1 MWSLILAVAFAVAPM
16 QESAPVVVA
25 QERSTLPLIEGAGGY
40 KRPPEAVAKLVSAAP
55 TPRVVFG
62 PGGEWMLEI
71 ERPAQPSIEFV
82 NRRMLGLAGLR
93 IDPASNAEFVTSYE
107 SGLVIAR
114 LDGTVR
120 RRVPTR
126 ADVRIIDI
134 GFSQDSAWIQVVT
147 LGEGACK
154 LWVGVAAQPN
164 SAKLISDRVSTV
176 FQMPVWMP
184 DERSLLCTL
193 VPDGRGAEPPAP
205 LRPAG
210 PNVRET
216 TGERTPLRTYQD
228 LLTSAHDAA
237 LFEHYG
243 KSQLALVSADDGTY
257 KNIGRPGVII
267 SASPSPD
274 GTRILVQRLKRPYSL
289 SQPWWRF
296 AMTLEVWT
304 LDGRLERE
312 LADLPLASE
321 IPIGGVRTG
330 PRMARWKPGD
340 GRTVMWCEAL
350 DGGDPEQAAAQRDKW
365 MAFDLSEDGGRPREV
380 FRVEHRAYG
389 LTFLSDVQKVVASEY
404 DRDRRWTREICHD
417 LSGSGIGPVVLEDRS
432 SRDRYADPGNIVLGR
447 DESGGQVAVQDGEW
461 IYRSGQGA
469 TPDGL
474 LPFLARQ
481 NITSGQSEIL
491 WRCQPGVYE
500 QMVHLLMQG
509 LTGFGADDALPS
521 FLTRRESPTEA
532 PNYVLHDGKGGRR
545 TVTRFSDPQPSLRG
559 VQKELL
565 TYERADGVP
574 LSGTLYLPPGHQ
586 PGDVHPLLI
595 WAYPLEYNDV
605 ATAGQVSASPWR
617 FTRVGGISHLAML
630 MAGYAVLDS
639 ATMPIVGDP
648 KTMNDTFVEQV
659 VASAEA
665 AIAAAVERGVADADR
680 VAVGGHSYGA
690 FMTANLLAHSQLF
703 RAGIARSGAY
713 NRTLTP
719 FGFQSERRTLW
730 EAPEIYFAVSPF
742 MHAAKIDEPLLLIH
756 GDADANSGTY
766 PMQSERLFSALQ
778 GNGGVAKLIML
789 PGEAHGYRAAE
800 SVLHVQ
806 AETIEWLNR
815 HLGARSAAEREPDG
829 R

>member
-1 MWSLILAVAFAVAPM
+1 MWSLILAVAFAAVPTQEPAPGL
-16 QESAPVVVA
+16 VA
-25 QERSTLPLIEGAGGY
+25 QERSTVPLIEGAGGY
-40 KRPPEAVAKLVSAAP
+40 RRPPEAVAKLVSAAP
-55 TPRVVFG
+55 TPRVVFSPDG
-62 PGGEWMLEI
+62 DWMLEV

-93 IDPASNAEFVTSYE
+93 IDPRSNAEFVTSYDN
-107 SGLVIAR
+107 GLVIAR
-114 LDGTVR
+114 LDGSVH
-120 RRVPTR
+120 RRVPTGD
-126 ADVRIIDI
+126 DVHIIDI
-134 GFSQDSAWIQVVT
+134 GFSQDSTWIRAVT
-147 LGEGACK
+147 LGDGACR
-154 LWVGVAAQPN
+154 LWVGVAAQEN
-164 SAKLISDRVSTV
+164 SAKRITDRLSTV

-228 LLTSAHDAA
+228 LLSSAHDAA

-243 KSQLALVSADDGTY
+243 KSQLAIVSADDGTH
-257 KNIGRPGVII
+257 KKIGRPAMIV
-267 SASPSPD
+267 SATPSPD
-274 GTRILVQRLKRPYSL
+274 GTRILVERLERPYSL

-296 AMTLEVWT
+296 AKKIEVWT

-330 PRMARWKPGD
+330 ARMARWKPGE
-340 GRTVMWCEAL
+340 GSTVMWCEAL
-350 DGGDPEQAAAQRDKW
+350 DGGDPEQEAAHRDKW
-365 MAFDLSEDGGRPREV
+365 MTLDRAEGGGPREL

-389 LTFLSDVQKVVASEY
+389 LTFMTDVQKVVTSEY

-417 LSGSGIGPVVLEDRS
+417 LSGAGIGPVVLEDRS

-447 DESGGQVAVQDGEW
+447 DESGAQVAVQDGEW

-469 TPDGL
+469 TPEGL

-481 NITSGQSEIL
+481 SVTTGRSEIL

-500 QMVHLLMQG
+500 RVAHLSTQG
-509 LTGFGADDALPS
+509 LTGVGGEDVRPR
-521 FLTRRESPTEA
+521 FLTRRESPTEV
-532 PNYVLHDGKGGRR
+532 PNYVLHDGEGGRR
-545 TVTRFSDPQPSLRG
+545 AVTTFSDPQPGLRG
-559 VQKELL
+559 VKKELL

-574 LSGTLYLPPGHQ
+574 LSGTLYLPPGHE
-586 PGDVHPLLI
+586 PGDVHPLI
-595 WAYPLEYNDV
+595 VWAYPLEYNDV

-617 FTRVGGISHLAML
+617 FTTVSGLSHLTML
-630 MAGYAVLDS
+630 MAGYAVLDA

-648 KTMNDTFVEQV
+648 ETMNDTFVEQI

-665 AIAAAVERGVADADR
+665 AIAAVVERGVADADR

-690 FMTANLLAHSQLF
+690 FMTANLLAHSDLF

-742 MHAAKIDEPLLLIH
+742 LHAAQIDEPLLLIH
-756 GDADANSGTY
+756 GEADANSGTY
-766 PMQSERLFSALQ
+766 PMQSKRLYSALQ
-778 GNGGVAKLIML
+778 GNGGIAKLIML

-806 AETIEWLNR
+806 AETLDWLNR
-815 HLGARSAAEREPDG
+815 HLAPREAAEDAEG
-829 R
+829 Q